1 MNTRRG
7 LKILLSSPPFQYFN
21 TSHWLLP
28 NFPAITLAQLAGGL
42 DPRHEVRILD
52 NSHHKLRGHILWPT
66 LDDFEPDIVGFTC
79 MYAPDA
85 PVLWDVARQIKERYP
100 GTKIFAG
107 GSVAT
112 HVAELF
118 VHNGFDGVL
127 KDEGDFAI
135 EEIADAIE
143 QGGDDW
149 SHIDGLIWRD
159 RHGGVVE
166 NRARALIEDL
176 DRVPFPRRDLLATYP
191 ALSYEGGK
199 GTSLETTRG
208 CPYKCNFC
216 TRPTFLQSYRHF
228 SNERVLEDMERV
240 RHEGFLEIIF
250 TDDMF
255 AANVPK
261 AMELAEEMIRRQFGF
276 RLGAAMRADTIC
288 KHPELIR
295 LLARAG
301 FILVHVGFET
311 YRQKMMDDLGK
322 NISAEKNIQAS
333 SILRENGMFVLA
345 SHIFGAKDQNP
356 EMAWD
361 MVRHGIENTSIFRMG
376 ILTPHVGSALYQQM
390 VDDGTLLK
398 DDLKSQSYFEYL
410 IDDGRDPKQ
419 MQRAFVMTLLAYY
432 FHPRILNATLR
443 DPSKVRRKV
452 LRNAYKGNVFFVL
465 GRTLDR
471 LGVNLA
477 S

>member
-1 MNTRRG
+1 MRV
-7 LKILLSSPPFQYFN
+7 LLSSPPFQYFN

-52 NSHHKLRGHILWPT
+52 NSHHKLRGHVLWPT
-66 LDDFEPDIVGFTC
+66 IDDFKPGLIGFTC

-85 PVLWDVARQIKERYP
+85 PVLWDIAQRIKERWP
-100 GTKIFAG
+100 HIKIIG
-107 GSVAT
+107 GGAVAT

-118 VHNGFDGVL
+118 VQNGFDAIL
-127 KDEGDFAI
+127 KNEGDFAI
-135 EEIADAIE
+135 QEIVDAIE

-149 SHIDGLIWRD
+149 SHIDGLLWTD
-159 RHGGVVE
+159 RHGE
-166 NRARALIEDL
+166 LIDNAPRELIRDL
-176 DRVPFPRRDLLATYP
+176 DSVPFPRRDLLGTYP
-191 ALSYEGGK
+191 ALSYEGAR

-208 CPYKCNFC
+208 CPYTCTFC
-216 TRPTFLQSYRHF
+216 TRPTFLGSYRHF
-228 SNERVLEDMERV
+228 SNERVLADMERV
-240 RHEGFLEIIF
+240 RREGYLEIIF

-255 AANVPK
+255 AANVDK
-261 AMELAEEMIRRQFGF
+261 AKEMCEEMIRRQFGF
-276 RLGAAMRADTIC
+276 RLGAAMRADTVC

-295 LLARAG
+295 LMARAG

-311 YRQKMMDDLGK
+311 YRQKHMDVLGK

-333 SILRENGMFVLA
+333 GILRDNGIFVLA
-345 SHIFGAKDQNP
+345 SHIFGAKGQSP
-356 EMAWD
+356 EMAWE

-376 ILTPHVGSALYQQM
+376 ILTPHVGSELYQRM
-390 VDDGTLLK
+390 VEDGTLLK

-410 IDDGRDPKQ
+410 IDDGRDPEA

-443 DPSKVRRKV
+443 DPSPVRRKV

-471 LGVNLA
+471 MGISLA
-477 S
+477 R